1 MCQTVEWKGQQMLDK
16 NKYIL
21 SGLPTTAISASL
33 TSASI
38 DPSHLFLAST
48 QQLSSVDPDRF
59 YDSGTTIYRN
69 QYDSSKISYQAL
81 SSELFERFKQVV
93 NIKSMAF
100 EESAYYSLAEHVH
113 NYSKVE
119 LTSNV
124 QKFDSTG
131 NQNQRIGAIDVDGKT
146 TIFYMEK
153 PTQFKQPSPSIGQLK
168 FLAIDTLYPINEKS
182 DSFDGWIWPDG
193 RTISNQDSRFADAAE
208 HFAGNRQIQSFQL
221 PNLCNLFRPPST
233 QEKNENSIPQLVERR
248 DVLLKHT
255 HEVTPVTPDV
265 SEVID
270 VPFTYWA
277 SHGNNMGS
285 SCHTATSPSNITF
298 DYTLK
303 FKINGF
309 FFEGGIPTSNIPKF
323 TGKTMP
329 THTFLPV
336 MMYIGKPN

>member
-1 MCQTVEWKGQQMLDK
+1 MLNKD
-16 NKYIL
+16 KYIL
-21 SGLPTTAISASL
+21 SGLPTTTISASL

-48 QQLSSVDPDRF
+48 QQLSSANPDRF
-59 YDSGTTIYRN
+59 YDSGTTVYRN
-69 QYDSSKISYQAL
+69 QYDSSKISYQSL

-113 NYSKVE
+113 DYSKVE

-124 QKFDSTG
+124 QKFDSAG
-131 NQNQRIGAIDVDGKT
+131 NQNQRIGVIDVDGKT

-168 FLAIDTLYPINEKS
+168 FLAIDTLYPISEDS

-193 RTISNQDSRFADAAE
+193 RIISNRDSRFADAAE
-208 HFAGNRQIQSFQL
+208 HFAGDRLSSSFQL

-233 QEKNENSIPQLVERR
+233 QEKNENSIPQLVESR

-255 HEVTPVTPDV
+255 HGVTPVTPDV
-265 SEVID
+265 SKVID

-277 SHGNNMGS
+277 SHDWDPGE
-285 SCHTATSPSNITF
+285 SCHTAVESANIKF
-298 DYTLK
+298 DYALK

-309 FFEGGIPTSNIPKF
+309 FFKKEQAKPTLNIPKF